1 MYISCYKHLF
11 IFLTI
16 QQNFFQIFH
25 LNKILTRAKFGE
37 RVSFLHNTEPMR
49 KAPRD
54 TTFGLTLYTLYVCE
68 NKIYNI
74 NILHNSILNC

>member
-1 MYISCYKHLF
+1 MLQTF
-11 IFLTI
+11 IY
-16 QQNFFQIFH
+16 FFNYSSKNFH

>member
-1 MYISCYKHLF
+1 MLQTF
-11 IFLTI
+11 IY
-16 QQNFFQIFH
+16 FFNHSTKNFH

-49 KAPRD
+49 KAPSD

-74 NILHNSILNC
+74 NILHNSILNF

>member
-1 MYISCYKHLF
+1 MLQTF
-11 IFLTI
+11 IY
-16 QQNFFQIFH
+16 FFNYSTKNFH

-37 RVSFLHNTEPMR
+37 RLSFLHNTEPMR

-54 TTFGLTLYTLYVCE
+54 TTFGLTLYTFYVCE

>member
-16 QQNFFQIFH
+16 QQKNFQIFH

>member
-16 QQNFFQIFH
+16 QKKLFQIFH

-49 KAPRD
+49 KALRD

>member
-1 MYISCYKHLF
+1 MYISCCKHLF

-37 RVSFLHNTEPMR
+37 RVSFLHNPEPMR

-54 TTFGLTLYTLYVCE
+54 TTFGLTLYTLNVCE

>member
-1 MYISCYKHLF
+1 MLQTF
-11 IFLTI
+11 IY
-16 QQNFFQIFH
+16 FFNYSSKNFH

-37 RVSFLHNTEPMR
+37 RVSCLHNTEPMR

>member
-1 MYISCYKHLF
+1 MLQTFIYLF
-11 IFLTI
+11 NYSTK
-16 QQNFFQIFH
+16 NVH